1 MIHIEPFEQF
11 ILETLKSDDIDLVER
26 KLDKFFRSKGFN
38 KKEEFGY
45 YSNKKLPYY
54 QIFSDRFYLKKE
66 ISKLENPTQD
76 LIDLHKKHNQEISK
90 SLEYYRELLDNHK
103 KGDIFI
109 FTSASKKVTP
119 ELVDEFL
126 HLIESIGYFVSTSG
140 SFKNKLDDKTKIRE
154 HILKKKSGG
163 YPGISLS
170 IEPHYDTQV
179 DFEGEYLYHTTPKRV
194 LDKIMKYGLNPKS
207 KNTISFYPERIY
219 LSPDMETMD
228 TILPQLKDKKKDEE
242 YVKLKIKKFIGL
254 NLYRDVRFKS
264 GFYTYNSIH
273 PKYIEVI

>member
-11 ILETLKSDDIDLVER
+11 ILETLKSDDIDIVER
-26 KLDKFFRSKGFN
+26 KLDKFFRSKGFT
-38 KKEEFGY
+38 KKEEFGDY
-45 YSNKKLPYY
+45 KKLPYY

-76 LIDLHKKHNQEISK
+76 LNDLHKKHNQEISK

-119 ELVDEFL
+119 ELVDELL
-126 HLIESIGYFVSTSG
+126 HLIESMGYFIATAG
-140 SFKNKLDDKTKIRE
+140 SFENRLKDKTKIRE
-154 HILKKKSGG
+154 YLMKKGRGG
-163 YPGISLS
+163 ITNGISIS
-170 IEPHYDTQV
+170 IEPYYDTQV
-179 DFEGEYLYHTTPKRV
+179 DFDGEYLYHTAPKRV

-207 KNTISFYPERIY
+207 KNTVSFYPERVY
-219 LSPDMETMD
+219 LSPDKKTMD

-242 YVKLKIKKFIGL
+242 YVSLKIRNFPGL
-254 NLYRDVRFKS
+254 NLYRDVRFKG